1 MDFSTLPGSIQG
13 AAMQALLWSI
23 MSLGVYITFKIL
35 NFADMTVDGTFA
47 TGGAV
52 TAVLITNGFNPYL
65 SLLVA
70 IAAGMICGLI
80 TGILHTKLEIP
91 AILAGILTMIALYSI
106 NIRIMGDKSN
116 IPLIGAQTII
126 SVISSA
132 APALT
137 TNIIT
142 MIIGLIFAG
151 GVIALLYWYF
161 GTEIGSA
168 IRATGN
174 NEYMVRALGV
184 NTDNTKI
191 LGLVLSNGLIALSG
205 AMVAQSQGYGDVGMG
220 TGTIMIGLA
229 SIIIG
234 EVLMGSRFSFAYK
247 LLSVVVGSIIYRVI
261 IALVLW
267 FGLKSTDLK
276 LFTSVVVIL
285 ALSVPVLKRKLQK
298 VQNTPESE
306 EQSE

>member
-70 IAAGMICGLI
+70 IAAGMVCGLI